1 MPDTPAPDRLAEA
14 LEAFL
19 GRPRAD
25 EAPTQDWLAR
35 RAELAEFLEPM
46 LVRDGGEPAPPPP
59 RADAPRD
66 VGPYRLLH
74 ELGRGGM
81 GIVFEAARRDDGTH
95 AAVKLLPAA
104 RAWSAQAVERFR
116 REARAA
122 AKLDHPGIVRVLGSG
137 TDDTP
142 AGELHW
148 LAMELVRGRSL
159 RDAHLDVRTA
169 CDGDPEALPSDTRL
183 GLASNDPTAPY
194 WHEVAELGAQLA
206 DALAHAHAQGV
217 VHRDVKPQNVLIDEH
232 GHARLVDFGLA
243 RDEQEQTLT
252 RSGDF
257 AGTPHYTSPEQ
268 ISGPRDAID
277 GRSDLFSLGVLLFE
291 LLAMR
296 RPFQGDDATAVLDAI
311 RHAPAPSLRVLAP
324 ATPKGLA
331 TIVTRLLEKRASE
344 RPATAALV
352 AADLRAVRD
361 GGSVAM
367 RPIPARVLAMR
378 FVQRHPVGVLAVV
391 VAVLTA
397 IGTPAAV
404 AFHLHRTQAAV
415 AAEQARTARNY
426 ARARLAIESQLHE
439 VAAVDL
445 DDVPGMAAL
454 RLRLF
459 ASARDLYRELLAE
472 RPDDLAMARL
482 VAAASA
488 GVAHASLALG
498 RAREAVL
505 GFDEAL
511 NAPPGDD
518 ANAPLERASALA
530 GRALARALE
539 GDAAGAAADRE
550 AATAIWRAILDS
562 GTENDPRRTSAAFG
576 LAAAATSNAE
586 LVAVDDPE
594 RALEELA
601 TARAAWLA
609 AQPSGDRLA
618 LELARV
624 DATAA
629 SAWLAL
635 AMPTEAE
642 RALSAAEQAL
652 ASAGDRASRRR
663 QSVRTTLASLRAALA
678 AERGD
683 AAAAEAAF
691 REARR
696 ILDERIAADPLA
708 QGARIT
714 RAAVLRREAA
724 RRLRAGDAAAALLV
738 STEALDECLALVEN
752 EPGQPSRRFELL
764 NAHLT
769 HAAALQVLLKQM

>member
-1 MPDTPAPDRLAEA
+1 MPDTPAPDRLADA

-25 EAPTQDWLAR
+25 EEPTQDWLAR

-46 LVRDGGEPAPPPP
+46 LVRDGGEAAPPPP

-81 GIVFEAARRDDGTH
+81 GIVFEAQRRDDGTH

-159 RDAHLDVRTA
+159 RDAHVDVRTA
-169 CDGDPEALPSDTRL
+169 CDGDPEAMPSGTRL

-217 VHRDVKPQNVLIDEH
+217 VHRDVKPQNVLIDAH
-232 GHARLVDFGLA
+232 GRGRRGGCGHA

-311 RHAPAPSLRVLAP
+311 RHSPAPSLRVLAP
-324 ATPKGLA
+324 STPKGLA
-331 TIVTRLLEKRASE
+331 TIVTRLLEKRARE

-378 FVQRHPVGVLAVV
+378 FVQRHPVAVLAAL

-415 AAEQARTARNY
+415 AAEQTRTARNY

-459 ASARDLYRELLAE
+459 ASARDLYRELLTE

-482 VAAASA
+482 VAKTSA

-498 RAREAVL
+498 RAREAIVA
-505 GFDEAL
+505 FDEAQAIPMGDEAR
-511 NAPPGDD
+511 APRQRP
-518 ANAPLERASALA
+518 SAHA
-530 GRALARALE
+530 GRATRPCAVRPPSASPPRRRAMPSSSRSTTPNVRSRSSRPRVRR
-539 GDAAGAAADRE
+539 GSPHDPHPTGSPSSSPASTRPRRAPGSCSRCPTRPGRRWPRPRRDSRTR
-550 AATAIWRAILDS
+550 ATAPRDACRRCARRSRACA
-562 GTENDPRRTSAAFG
+562 PRSPPSAAMPRLRRPRSARRAASSTSA
-576 LAAAATSNAE
+576 S
-586 LVAVDDPE
+586 P
-594 RALEELA
+594 RI
-601 TARAAWLA
+601 
-609 AQPSGDRLA
+609 RLR
-618 LELARV
+618 RV
-624 DATAA
+624 
-629 SAWLAL
+629 
-635 AMPTEAE
+635 
-642 RALSAAEQAL
+642 
-652 ASAGDRASRRR
+652 RASRAPRC
-663 QSVRTTLASLRAALA
+663 SVARP
-678 AERGD
+678 RG
-683 AAAAEAAF
+683 ACATAMP
-691 REARR
+691 R
-696 ILDERIAADPLA
+696 PPC
-708 QGARIT
+708 
-714 RAAVLRREAA
+714 
-724 RRLRAGDAAAALLV
+724 
-738 STEALDECLALVEN
+738 S
-752 EPGQPSRRFELL
+752 
-764 NAHLT
+764 
-769 HAAALQVLLKQM
+769 